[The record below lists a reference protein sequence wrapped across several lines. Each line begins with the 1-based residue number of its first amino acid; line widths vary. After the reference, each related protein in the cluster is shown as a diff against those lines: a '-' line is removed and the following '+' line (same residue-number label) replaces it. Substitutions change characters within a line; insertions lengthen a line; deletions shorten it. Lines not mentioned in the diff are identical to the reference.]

1 METQRNEI
9 VGLVMKEKTW
19 RRRFELDVE
28 VWPGSHMA
36 GGRGNKGKEKE
47 EGGVC
52 LGTWWTGLGP
62 VRGARSRT
70 MKDWEERGCS
80 KY

>member
-1 METQRNEI
+1 MER
-9 VGLVMKEKTW
+9 TW

-28 VWPGSHMA
+28 VWPGSHVA

-62 VRGARSRT
+62 VRGA
-70 MKDWEERGCS
+70 
-80 KY
+80 